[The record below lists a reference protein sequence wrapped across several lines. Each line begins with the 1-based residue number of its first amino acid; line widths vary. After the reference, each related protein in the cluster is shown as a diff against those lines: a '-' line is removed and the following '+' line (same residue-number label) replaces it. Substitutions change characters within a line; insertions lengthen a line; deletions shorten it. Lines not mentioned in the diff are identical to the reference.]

1 MRKLKQIVVCLL
13 LTVLLAGVLPAQTVE
28 AATVKLSATKVT
40 MIKGESK
47 TLKVS
52 GTKSKVTW
60 KSSKKNVATVNSKG
74 KVTAKAK
81 GTTTITAK
89 VGSKTLKCT
98 VTVEAPKISKTS
110 LSLDVKKTATL
121 KVSGTK
127 QKVKWSSNK
136 TSVATVSSSGK
147 VTAKKA
153 GTATITAKVGTKK
166 YTCKVTVKSASSSA
180 LSSNYKKLKNYI
192 KSNGGINQNGNKVI
206 QVSSA
211 DTSGNKVT
219 WLISYDEKNDKFVF
233 GYQFQEIS
241 QLSSGTHEVTTVIMM
256 DVNVVKNSS
265 VTPGYGLYISNE
277 YLEAE
282 ANFKASSYT
291 GNKNVNFKI
300 TRTNTD
306 VGNADIQKASNAY
319 LKNAFAGWET
329 LLKRAGVSMK
339 KIGFT
344 SYNPK

>member
-52 GTKSKVTW
+52 GTKAKVTW
-60 KSSKKNVATVNSKG
+60 SSNKKSVATVNSKG

-81 GTTTITAK
+81 GTATITAK
-89 VGSKTLKCT
+89 VGSKKLTCK
-98 VTVEAPKISKTS
+98 VTVETPKISKTS
-110 LSLDVKKTATL
+110 LSLEVKKTATL
-121 KVSGTK
+121 KVTGTS

-166 YTCKVTVKSASSSA
+166 YTCKVTVKASSSST
-180 LSSNYKKLKNYI
+180 LSSNYKKLKSYI
-192 KSNGGINQNGNKVI
+192 KSNGGTNKNGNKVI

-233 GYQFQEIS
+233 GYQFQETAK
-241 QLSSGTHEVTTVIMM
+241 LSTGTYDVETVIMM

-265 VTPGYGLYISNE
+265 VSPQYGLYVSNE
-277 YLEAE
+277 GVEAK
-282 ANFKASSYT
+282 ATFKASSYT
-291 GNKNVNFKI
+291 GNKNVKFNI
-300 TRTNTD
+300 TASTGG
-306 VGNADIQKASNAY
+306 VSNADIQDTCNAY
-319 LKNAFAGWET
+319 LKNAFSGWES

>member
-1 MRKLKQIVVCLL
+1 MRKLKQMVVCLL

-28 AATVKLSATKVT
+28 AATVKLSSTKVT
-40 MIKGESK
+40 LVKGESK

-60 KSSKKNVATVNSKG
+60 KSSKASVATVNSKG

-81 GTTTITAK
+81 GTATITAK
-89 VGSKTLKCT
+89 VGSRTLKCK
-98 VTVEAPKISKTS
+98 VTVETPKISKTS

-121 KVSGTK
+121 KVSGTT
-127 QKVKWSSNK
+127 QKVKWSSSK

-166 YTCKVTVKSASSSA
+166 YTCKVTVKSTST

-192 KSNGGINQNGNKVI
+192 TSNGATNQSGNKVI

-211 DTSGNKVT
+211 DTSGNNVT
-219 WLISYDEKNDKFVF
+219 WLISYDKKKDKFVF

-241 QLSSGTHEVTTVIMM
+241 RLSSETYTVNTVIMM
-256 DVNVVKNSS
+256 DVNVVKSSS
-265 VTPGYGLYISNE
+265 VSPQYGLYVANE
-277 YLEAE
+277 GVEAK
-282 ANFKASSYT
+282 ATFKASSYT
-291 GNKNVNFKI
+291 GNKDVKFTI
-300 TRTNTD
+300 TSSTGGVSND
-306 VGNADIQKASNAY
+306 DIQKATNAY

-329 LLKRAGVSMK
+329 LLKSAGVSMK

>member
-28 AATVKLSATKVT
+28 AATVKLSSTKVT
-40 MIKGESK
+40 LIKGENK

-60 KSSKKNVATVNSKG
+60 KSSKTSVATVNSAG

-81 GTTTITAK
+81 GTATITAK
-89 VGSKTLKCT
+89 VGSKTLKCK
-98 VTVEAPKISKTS
+98 VTVETPKIGKTS
-110 LSLDVKKTATL
+110 LSLDVKGTAAL
-121 KVSGTK
+121 KVSGTT

-192 KSNGGINQNGNKVI
+192 TSNGGTNKNGNKVI

-219 WLISYDEKNDKFVF
+219 WLISYDKKNDKFVF
-233 GYQFQEIS
+233 GYQFQEVS
-241 QLSSGTHEVTTVIMM
+241 QLSSGTYDVETVIMM

-265 VTPGYGLYISNE
+265 VSPQYGLYVANE
-277 YLEAE
+277 GVEAK
-282 ANFKASSYT
+282 ATFKASSYT
-291 GNKNVNFKI
+291 GNKDVRFTI
-300 TRTNTD
+300 TASTGGVSND
-306 VGNADIQKASNAY
+306 DIQKATNAY